1 MDLLSQLPVSF
12 RQLQYVVAVADLG
25 GFRRAAEACHVS
37 QPSLSAQVA
46 QAEHDLGVQI
56 FERDRR
62 GVRLTPAG
70 EALVEQARRVLL
82 AAGDLRELAR
92 HAADPFR
99 GTLRIGAIPTVC
111 PYLLPDIAPA
121 LARAFAAL
129 TVVWSEERTGQL
141 VTQLQAGAIDAA
153 LLALGPEVG
162 PFEHAVLGRDPFVL
176 AARPDHPLVRPS
188 RPADPSVLNGATV
201 LLLDDGH
208 CLREQALD
216 VCARAGA
223 GELDVR
229 ATSLAT
235 LVQMVSSGTHVTLL
249 PSLAVSVENRRGQLR
264 VRPFRKPSPARTLV
278 LAWRKGSAVREP
290 MGRIAEVVRKAAGLG

>member
-1 MDLLSQLPVSF
+1 
-12 RQLQYVVAVADLG
+12 
-25 GFRRAAEACHVS
+25 
-37 QPSLSAQVA
+37 
-46 QAEHDLGVQI
+46 GVQI

-111 PYLLPDIAPA
+111 HYLLPDIAPA
-121 LARAFAAL
+121 LARAFPAL
-129 TVVWSEERTGQL
+129 TVVWSEERTGRL
-141 VTQLQAGAIDAA
+141 VNQLQAGAIDAA

-162 PFEHAVLGRDPFVL
+162 AFEHAVLGRDPFVL
-176 AARPDHPLVRPS
+176 AAHPDPPLVRTR
-188 RPADPSVLNGATV
+188 RPADPAVLNGATV

-223 GELDVR
+223 GEL
-229 ATSLAT
+229 
-235 LVQMVSSGTHVTLL
+235 
-249 PSLAVSVENRRGQLR
+249 
-264 VRPFRKPSPARTLV
+264 
-278 LAWRKGSAVREP
+278 
-290 MGRIAEVVRKAAGLG
+290 